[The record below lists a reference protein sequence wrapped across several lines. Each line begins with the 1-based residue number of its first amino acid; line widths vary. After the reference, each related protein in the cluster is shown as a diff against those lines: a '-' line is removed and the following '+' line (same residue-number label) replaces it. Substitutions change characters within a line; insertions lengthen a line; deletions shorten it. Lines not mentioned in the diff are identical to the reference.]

1 MLNRPVIVLDTSV
14 HNRMMKDGL
23 QSEAIFAAL
32 QTGYFVRITGI
43 AIEELMKTSN
53 CETRTRLITTAA
65 RLMNGP
71 FDCLLPQDEIGTRL
85 ARAYEADPLHF
96 QWGSVDITSPEYTAE
111 LTKRTLTADDAF
123 AGYVCSKLTDSSKTF
138 EKVWSNLR
146 SKLEEIYQRDGS
158 PRPLT
163 FDEVI
168 PQAIGENGLFWGV
181 AEDLYNFAA
190 RAPASAGTIRHFVD
204 GCPPFRCLVY
214 AILMAWYDRSLR
226 EYQGGDR
233 FPARQ
238 IDLFMAIYLP
248 YCNQFI
254 SAEKKGQQAKCLAEI
269 ARLAKVATL
278 IRSYDDFC
286 SGLLGSLCAGQVIF

>member
-14 HNRMMKDGL
+14 HNRMMQDGL

-32 QTGYFVRITGI
+32 QTGYIVRIIGI
-43 AIEELMKTSN
+43 GIEELMATPD
-53 CETRTRLITTAA
+53 CETRTRLIASAA

-85 ARAYEADPLHF
+85 VRAYEADPLHF
-96 QWGSVDITSPEYTAE
+96 QWGRVDITSPEYTAE
-111 LTKRTLTADDAF
+111 LTKRTLTANDAF
-123 AGYVCSKLTDSSKTF
+123 ADYVRRNLLDSSKQF
-138 EKVWSNLR
+138 ETTWSKLR

-163 FDEVI
+163 FGEVI

-181 AEDLYNFAA
+181 AEDLYNLAA
-190 RAPASAGTIRHFVD
+190 RTPASDGTIRHFVEA
-204 GCPPFRCLVY
+204 CPPFRCLVH

-226 EYQGGDR
+226 EYQGGER
-233 FPARQ
+233 FRACRN
-238 IDLFMAIYLP
+238 DLFMAIYLP

-254 SAEKKGQQAKCLAEI
+254 SAEKNGQQSKCLAEV
-269 ARLAKVATL
+269 ARLANVATL
-278 IRSYDDFC
+278 VRSYDDFC
-286 SGLLGSLCAGQVIF
+286 SGLLVPVAAA